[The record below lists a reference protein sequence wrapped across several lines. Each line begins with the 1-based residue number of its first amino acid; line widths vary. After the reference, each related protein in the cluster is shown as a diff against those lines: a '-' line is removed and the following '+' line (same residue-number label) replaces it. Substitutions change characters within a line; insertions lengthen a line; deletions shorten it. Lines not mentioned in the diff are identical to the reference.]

1 MKSEDIIE
9 AMNEIDEEFV
19 ESANSIRKSK
29 RRKNNLLKWISAV
42 AAISVIAFIGI
53 GVSGN
58 FTKQPTDSPDSDQD
72 DLDNF
77 SSLPILEYEGTG
89 GAFGFEG
96 YMAYDISE
104 LDNGNPYNENM
115 NISTLPVYRNN
126 SYNTAGIAYPGI
138 GKDAMLEKLQIIAES
153 YNSELE
159 DIVYNTVSEIYGGA
173 DMPGDTVCSVTARIE
188 NFTVKASSSGEV
200 VIYYNNNYYLYD
212 GIALPDEFSFTYNQ
226 TSEDDAYKTISYIC
240 QNYCNF
246 IDKGNVSFV
255 TSGDYTYS
263 GEFSRDY
270 SIYDFSGDDIDNI
283 LNFSFNKI
291 QLAPNDL
298 GNLMLIRIYSGLDCG
313 EKIGDYPIIS
323 SDDAKALLVEGKY
336 LTSVPYEFSLE
347 ENIARVEL
355 IYRSSV
361 TENIWMPYYRF
372 LVEIPEE
379 ERENGLK
386 TFGAYYVPAVEMK
399 YISGLTLW
407 DGSFN

>member
-9 AMNEIDEEFV
+9 AMNDVNDEFA
-19 ESANSIRKSK
+19 ESANSIRKNK
-29 RRKNNLLKWISAV
+29 RRKKSFLKWISAA

-53 GVSGN
+53 GVSGS
-58 FTKQPTDSPDSDQD
+58 FTEQPTIPPDSSQNESD
-72 DLDNF
+72 DF
-77 SSLPILEYEGTG
+77 SALPILEYEGMG

-96 YMAYDISE
+96 YKAYDISE

-126 SYNTAGIAYPGI
+126 SYNAAGLAYPGI

-159 DIVYNTVSEIYGGA
+159 DIVYHTVSEIYGGA
-173 DMPGDTVCSVTARIE
+173 DMSGDTVYSITAKIG
-188 NFTVKASSSGEV
+188 NFTVEAESNGTV
-200 VIYYNNNYYLYD
+200 VIYYDNDYLED
-212 GIALPDEFSFTYNQ
+212 GVKLPDEFSFTYNQ

-240 QNYCNF
+240 QNYCDF

-263 GEFSRDY
+263 GEFSRNY
-270 SIYDFSGDDIDNI
+270 SIYDFSGDYIDNI

-291 QLAPNDL
+291 QIAPNDL
-298 GNLMLIRIYSGLDCG
+298 GNLMLIRIHSDLDCG

-323 SDDAKALLVEGKY
+323 SDSAKELLIEGKY
-336 LTSVPYEFSLE
+336 TTSVPYEFSGE

-355 IYRSSV
+355 IYRNSI